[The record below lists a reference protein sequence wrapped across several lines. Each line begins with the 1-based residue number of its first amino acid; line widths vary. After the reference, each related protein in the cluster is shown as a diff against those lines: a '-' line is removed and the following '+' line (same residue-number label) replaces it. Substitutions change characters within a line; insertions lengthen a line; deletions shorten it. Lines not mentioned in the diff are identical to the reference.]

1 MNVTLRALGLALLV
15 YSYTSMLLTKPL
27 YAASVLLALC

>member
-1 MNVTLRALGLALLV
+1 MKVTLRAVGLALHV

-27 YAASVLLALC
+27 YAASMLLALC